1 MGPDG
6 ETFIKNQ
13 FKELFEMRKTEI
25 FNTIW
30 NNQQLRGSLF
40 PELDDYNEALMEF
53 EDLITQVDNNGNPNS
68 ILYSFIKSE

>member
-1 MGPDG
+1 MMYSNNALTTQG
-6 ETFIKNQ
+6 E
-13 FKELFEMRKTEI
+13 EI

-30 NNQQLRGSLF
+30 DNQQLRGSLF